1 MIYEYLIKIK
11 EFFIWF
17 CDIDVHNE
25 LWEEIGP
32 I

>member
-1 MIYEYLIKIK
+1 MYYYLIKIK

-17 CDIDVHNE
+17 CDPDIHNE
-25 LWEEIGP
+25 LWEEIAP